1 MESMSMSIKLYQGK
15 NKDFNIIRYLGLKHG
30 IIVSKQTTIKQIMEL
45 IKKKKIN

>member
-1 MESMSMSIKLYQGK
+1 MKLYQGK

-45 IKKKKIN
+45 LKQRKVN